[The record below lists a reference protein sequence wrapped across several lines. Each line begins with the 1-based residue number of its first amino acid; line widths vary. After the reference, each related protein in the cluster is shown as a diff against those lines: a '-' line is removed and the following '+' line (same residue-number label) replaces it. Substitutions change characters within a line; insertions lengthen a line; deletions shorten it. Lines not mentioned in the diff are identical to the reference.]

1 MTALPEEDRTEG
13 LPVLDVGETIE
24 AQAEAQDAR
33 LIVTDRRLVVVR
45 GPTVVVDLRFPKLR
59 RVEFDVEHDRQPIV
73 IVVPDDPADEPHSLA
88 LDPEQYDEIAR
99 VLRVVGV
106 RIEESDARTRGQD
119 SSEDGVG

>member
-1 MTALPEEDRTEG
+1 VTALPEEDRTQG

-45 GPTVVVDLRFPKLR
+45 GPVVVVDLRFPKLR
-59 RVEFDVEHDRQPIV
+59 RVEFDVEHDREPIV
-73 IVVPDDPADEPHSLA
+73 IVVPEDPGEKSHSLA

-99 VLRVVGV
+99 VVGVVAV

-119 SSEDGVG
+119 SPEDAVG